1 MVGRDV
7 QNVWTAAD
15 ATDERLLNGIPWRR
29 RSTVERCCGS
39 DG

>member
-1 MVGRDV
+1 MVGRDD

-15 ATDERLLNGIPWRR
+15 ATDERLLNGIRWSR
-29 RSTVERCCGS
+29 RSTVERWGGS